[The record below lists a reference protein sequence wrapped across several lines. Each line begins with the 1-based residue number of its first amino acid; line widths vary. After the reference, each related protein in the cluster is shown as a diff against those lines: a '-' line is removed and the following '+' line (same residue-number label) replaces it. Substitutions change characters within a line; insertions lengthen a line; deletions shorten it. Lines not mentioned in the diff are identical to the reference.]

1 MGDREA
7 EVLDLLRRIG
17 DAFNRN
23 DVDAILSFFADDA
36 VWQLS
41 RGPHPWG
48 DRLVG
53 KEQIRGVL
61 ESRFATISNM
71 HWEPARDWACG
82 DLAVSEWTLTGG
94 GQGEESLNLL
104 GCDLWQFRGDKVV
117 KKDTYWKNVTGQ
129 SER

>member
-7 EVLDLLRRIG
+7 EVLDLVQRIT

-23 DVDAILSFFADDA
+23 DVDAILSFFADDV

-41 RGPHPWG
+41 RGPHSWG

-53 KEQIRGVL
+53 KDEVRALL
-61 ESRFATISNM
+61 ESRFAAISGM
-71 HWEPARDWACG
+71 HWEPIRDWACG
-82 DLAVSEWTLTGG
+82 DRAVSEWTLTGG
-94 GQGEESLNLL
+94 AQGQESLNWL
-104 GCDLWQFRGDKVV
+104 GCDLWEFRGDKVV
-117 KKDTYWKNVTGQ
+117 KKDTYWKSVVDQ